1 MKRYLKRSLGLTDYC
16 KRWIPSVFEIATPL
30 YFSAK
35 PSLIDFF
42 LETKHMQ
49 AFCNLK
55 LVFQLPLPLPT
66 ELAQDFLAIHI
77 GQSGQAFHVM
87 C

>member
-1 MKRYLKRSLGLTDYC
+1 
-16 KRWIPSVFEIATPL
+16 
-30 YFSAK
+30 
-35 PSLIDFF
+35 
-42 LETKHMQ
+42 MQ